1 MLAKV
6 HSVTLSGIE
15 AIECE
20 VEVDVS
26 SRGFSGVNVVG
37 LPDAAVKESVDRIK
51 SAVVNCG
58 YQFPK
63 HRTLVNLAPA
73 DVRKEGPALDLPIS
87 IGLLVGD
94 GQIACPLL
102 KHSCWWVSWHWTGG

>member
-6 HSVTLSGIE
+6 HSVILSGIE

-26 SRGFSGVNVVG
+26 SRGFSGVNIVG
-37 LPDAAVKESVDRIK
+37 LPDAAVKESIDRIK
-51 SAVVNCG
+51 AALINCG

-73 DVRKEGPALDLPIS
+73 DIRKEGPVFDATD
-87 IGLLVGD
+87 
-94 GQIACPLL
+94 IA
-102 KHSCWWVSWHWTGG
+102 WGEQVRITMRR